1 MTFLLFLLL
10 ILILV
15 IVHELGHFITAKL
28 FDVKVKEFGVGFPP
42 KLIGRK
48 IGETEYTINAIPLGG
63 FVKLEGETGNSED
76 PRSLSTKPPWQ
87 RAIIISAGSIMNFL
101 LAIIIL
107 TGFLM
112 IPRDQTTGKVYIT
125 EIQTGSPAESSG
137 LQVGDRII
145 YVDKTR
151 IDSLGTL
158 RGEVSK
164 KLGTQVPITI
174 NGNRGEKK
182 LNVLARWNPPEGQ
195 GAIGVVLE
203 LREPHSITKSY
214 PIWTAFP
221 TAFQEVGT
229 MLSMT
234 WKSIWSWVQGNS
246 PFPGSGPVGIV
257 KGTHEIV
264 GLAGLTSLIPLAAFL
279 SVSLSIFNIL
289 PIPALDGGR
298 LLFVVIEVL
307 RRGKKIPPDK
317 EGLIHMLGFVIL
329 IASVL
334 LISYNDILKII
345 RGESF
350 FR

>member
-1 MTFLLFLLL
+1 MTFILFLFL
-10 ILILV
+10 ILTLV
-15 IVHELGHFITAKL
+15 IIHELGHFITAKL

-42 KLIGRK
+42 KLIGK
-48 IGETEYTINAIPLGG
+48 KFGETEYTINAIPLGG
-63 FVKLEGETGNSED
+63 FVKLEGESGSSED

-101 LAIIIL
+101 LAVMIL

-112 IPRDQTTGKVYIT
+112 IPRDQTTGQVYIT
-125 EIQTGSPAESSG
+125 EIQTGSPAELSG
-137 LQVGDRII
+137 LRVGDKIL
-145 YVDKTR
+145 YVGETS
-151 IDSLGTL
+151 IDNLGTL
-158 RGEVSK
+158 RSAVSQ
-164 KLGTQVPITI
+164 KLGTKVPITI
-174 NGNRGEKK
+174 TSNGAERK
-182 LNVLARWNPPEGQ
+182 LNVLARWKPPEGQ
-195 GAIGVVLE
+195 GAMGVVLE
-203 LREPHSITKSY
+203 LRDTHSTTKSY
-214 PIWTAFP
+214 PIWSAMP
-221 TAFQEVGT
+221 MAFQEIGT

-234 WKSIWSWVQGNS
+234 WKSIWAWAEGDS

-264 GLAGLTSLIPLAAFL
+264 DLAGLSSLIPLAAFL

-298 LLFVVIEVL
+298 LLFVVIEVI

-317 EGLIHMLGFVIL
+317 EGLIHMLGFAIL
-329 IASVL
+329 IASVI

-350 FR
+350 FH

>member
-1 MTFLLFLLL
+1 MTFLLFLCL

-15 IVHELGHFITAKL
+15 IVHELGHFLTAKL

-63 FVKLEGETGNSED
+63 FVKLEGETGSSED
-76 PRSLSTKPPWQ
+76 PRSLSAKPPWQ

-101 LAIIIL
+101 LAVIIL

-112 IPRDQTTGKVYIT
+112 IPQHQTTGEVYIT
-125 EIQTGSPAESSG
+125 EIQTESPAESSG
-137 LQVGDRII
+137 LQVGDRIL
-145 YVDKTR
+145 YVGETT

-158 RGEVSK
+158 RGAISQ
-164 KLGTQVPITI
+164 KLGSKVPITI
-174 NGNRGEKK
+174 SANGTEKK
-182 LNVLARWNPPEGQ
+182 LEVLARWNPPEGQ

-203 LREPHSITKSY
+203 LRDPHSITKSY
-214 PIWTAFP
+214 PIWSAFP
-221 TAFQEVGT
+221 RAFNEIGT

-234 WKSIWSWVQGNS
+234 GKSISSWAQGDS
-246 PFPGSGPVGIV
+246 RFPGSGPIGMV

-264 GLAGLTSLIPLAAFL
+264 DVAGLRSLIPLAAFL

-307 RRGKKIPPDK
+307 RKGKKIPPDK
-317 EGLIHMLGFVIL
+317 EGMIHMLGFAIL
-329 IASVL
+329 IASIL